1 MSLNRKRMTGSLL
14 GENEKSNEKKKI
26 DEIDEM
32 ENEDDDDDSLNSDD
46 DDESIVV
53 KDDEDDDEDDEEKD
67 NEDDEYKDDEGYDG
81 EPQDIRVI
89 NNNDEL
95 GFGIDDNDSDDEN
108 DDDEYEEDLQ
118 KFNDYSLINELENQ
132 HPEIKQVNYDEVMAL
147 SRVVR
152 NNRGDIID
160 PLHTTLP
167 IITKYEKARVIGARA
182 EQINRGAPP
191 FVEVEPSVI
200 DGRIIATMEYE
211 EKKIPFIFAR
221 PLPSGSVEYWKLEDL
236 ELL

>member
-14 GENEKSNEKKKI
+14 GENDKPNDKKKV

-67 NEDDEYKDDEGYDG
+67 NEDEDYKDDEGYDG

-95 GFGIDDNDSDDEN
+95 GFGLHDNDSDDDV

-191 FVEVEPSVI
+191 FVEVEPSII

>member
-14 GENEKSNEKKKI
+14 GENDKPNDKKKV

-67 NEDDEYKDDEGYDG
+67 NEDEDYKDDEGYDG

-95 GFGIDDNDSDDEN
+95 GFGLDDNDSDDEN

>member
-14 GENEKSNEKKKI
+14 GENDKPNDKKKV

-67 NEDDEYKDDEGYDG
+67 NEDEDYKDDEGYDG

-95 GFGIDDNDSDDEN
+95 GFGLDDNDSDDEN

-167 IITKYEKARVIGARA
+167 IIQNMKRPVLLVHAQNK
-182 EQINRGAPP
+182 
-191 FVEVEPSVI
+191 S
-200 DGRIIATMEYE
+200 IA
-211 EKKIPFIFAR
+211 
-221 PLPSGSVEYWKLEDL
+221 VHH
-236 ELL
+236 LL